1 MTSSKVYQ
9 AKVTEDPQ
17 TKEFILNFDEKMIE
31 EIDWREGDKL
41 QFSTED
47 EGVIITNTSW
57 LKRNKK
63 KPGSMKGKN

>member
-31 EIDWREGDKL
+31 EIDWREGDNL

>member
-1 MTSSKVYQ
+1 LTSSKVYQ

-31 EIDWREGDKL
+31 EIDWREGDNL